1 MLRFLRKLWV
11 STVNTIMKY
20 MYYNGNTSLSQSSI
34 VEVDRGYATDRYDLE
49 LNAKP
54 WSELFE
60 HSGPSLESSISP
72 PDGETITRSL
82 DQKAKTN
89 DSHDRKNNDSS
100 TPEAEISVLV
110 ETTTFYK
117 TALRYIKDILLLTQ
131 HS

>member
-1 MLRFLRKLWV
+1 MLRLLRKLWV
-11 STVNTIMKY
+11 TAVNMVMKY
-20 MYYNGNTSLSQSSI
+20 MYYSSNTSLSQSSI
-34 VEVDRGYATDRYDLE
+34 DKVDRGYATDRYDLE

-72 PDGETITRSL
+72 LDGETITRSL
-82 DQKAKTN
+82 DQEANTN
-89 DSHDRKNNDSS
+89 DSYDRKDNDSS
-100 TPEAEISVLV
+100 KPEAEFSVLV

-117 TALRYIKDILLLTQ
+117 AALRYIKDIFLLIQ